1 MHELSVA
8 QSIVDIVQ
16 QYLPAGNGMPVKIV
30 RLKVGAMAGI
40 VPDSLEFCFTVI
52 TAGTK
57 LESAQLSIERI
68 PFCLRCKACGT
79 TSENEFGTVLCP
91 QCGSSE
97 TAMVS
102 GNELQVTE
110 IELDEIK
117 ENQL

>member
-8 QSIVDIVQ
+8 QSIVDIVE
-16 QYLPAGNGMPVKIV
+16 QYLPVGNGLPVKIV
-30 RLKVGAMAGI
+30 RLKIGAMAGV
-40 VPDSLEFCFTVI
+40 VPDSLVFCFTAI

-57 LESAQLSIERI
+57 LEGAQLSIVHI
-68 PFCLRCKACGT
+68 PFCLRCKSCGT

-97 TAMVS
+97 TTMVS

-110 IELDEIK
+110 IELDEMR
-117 ENQL
+117 ENK